1 MPRFV
6 LNTNAQSN
14 GDNEVHNS
22 DDPCGFLQYVLN
34 PVDLG
39 WHPSCHGAVSHAK
52 RIGYPRANGCAYCAG
67 ECHTG

>member
-22 DDPCGFLQYVLN
+22 DDPCRFLQY
-34 PVDLG
+34 
-39 WHPSCHGAVSHAK
+39 
-52 RIGYPRANGCAYCAG
+52 
-67 ECHTG
+67 